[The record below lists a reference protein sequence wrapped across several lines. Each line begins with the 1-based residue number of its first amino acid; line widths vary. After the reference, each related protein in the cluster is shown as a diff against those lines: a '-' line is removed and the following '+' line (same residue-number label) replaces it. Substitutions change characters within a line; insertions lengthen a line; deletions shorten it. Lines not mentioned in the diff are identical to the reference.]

1 MYDFAT
7 YLPMLDQLIIGLNYC
22 DVMVAVKENRIV
34 MEPIFVAKYASW
46 FCPSA
51 NTLLDEITADFRED
65 GSNLKMKEIDTF
77 RFFNDLLQDLE
88 CDSAGGTNYKLKTV
102 YKILINVYCD

>member
-7 YLPMLDQLIIGLNYC
+7 YLPMLDQLIVGLNYC
-22 DVMVAVKENRIV
+22 DVIAAVKENRTV

-51 NTLLDEITADFRED
+51 NTLLDEITADFSED

-77 RFFNDLLQDLE
+77 KFFNDLLQDLE
-88 CDSAGGTNYKLKTV
+88 CDSAGGIHLQFKDSL
-102 YKILINVYCD
+102 